1 MSFNIPFENHGAC
14 SVALIALKGH
24 PKRVY
29 HYSKTSGQE
38 ESWAIRDYL
47 NGEIVRSGESTKTA
61 SEIESLVDD
70 FAVEPA
76 YRSVKLIPRW
86 KADCQAASERHYGS
100 AHVDVSGRNPATLG
114 SWRRMNSQGS

>member
-1 MSFNIPFENHGAC
+1 MPIHIAFESHGAC

-29 HYSKTSGQE
+29 HYSKTSGQQ

-47 NGEIVRSGESTKTA
+47 TGEIVRSGDSTMTA
-61 SEIESLVDD
+61 SGIENLVDY
-70 FAVEPA
+70 AEEPA

-86 KADCQAASERHYGS
+86 KADCQAASERHFGA
-100 AHVDVSGRNPATLG
+100 AHVDLITRNPATLG
-114 SWRRMNSQGS
+114 NWRRMNGQGS